1 MAPRYGR
8 IYAGA
13 LKDPRLGG
21 AELKALGV
29 LALNAFRDLS
39 NVRGKPA
46 KFCADS
52 GLTRSAWFRAI
63 GRLEE
68 FGYVQR
74 RKEGRSVI
82 HKVDPDN
89 GPTDGT
95 DKSPIHGTDKS
106 AADGTVRAAIGPMA
120 GTARVPA
127 VGLSSPGHGTRPLI
141 KDSFKDS
148 LKDEE
153 EASPSIDCADV
164 FDDPRHRVAY
174 LAYRAVHR
182 MPDGFDAIVRSV
194 HDPATGGARFD
205 WPTIGGALLDMRG
218 VAASFSPVALR
229 GFCRKLAEAKRG
241 PVPGGTSLEVDR
253 SEWKSEHCEFCVAT
267 VGSVEGELRM
277 GVIHAPG
284 CPQKNGRPSAP
295 ARARSEQ
302 SGPTRIADVVAAVA
316 AS

>member
-8 IYAGA
+8 IYEGA

-82 HKVDPDN
+82 HKVDPAN

-95 DKSPIHGTDKS
+95 DKSPSRGTDKGP
-106 AADGTVRAAIGPMA
+106 ADGTVRAAIGPA
-120 GTARVPA
+120 DGTAGVPA

-153 EASPSIDCADV
+153 EAPSSIGCADV
-164 FDDPRHRVAY
+164 FDEPRHRAAY
-174 LAYRAVHR
+174 LAYRAAHR
-182 MPDGFDAIVRSV
+182 MPDGFDATLRSV
-194 HDPATGGARFD
+194 HEPATGGARFD

-241 PVPGGTSLEVDR
+241 PVPGGTSLEADR
-253 SEWKSEHCEFCVAT
+253 STWKSDLCEFCVAT
-267 VGSVEGELRM
+267 TGQIGGKGRIAL
-277 GVIHAPG
+277 IHSPE
-284 CPQKNGRPSAP
+284 CPQSNGGRREP
-295 ARARSEQ
+295 ARARSES
-302 SGPTRIADVVAAVA
+302 SGLTRIADVVAAVA